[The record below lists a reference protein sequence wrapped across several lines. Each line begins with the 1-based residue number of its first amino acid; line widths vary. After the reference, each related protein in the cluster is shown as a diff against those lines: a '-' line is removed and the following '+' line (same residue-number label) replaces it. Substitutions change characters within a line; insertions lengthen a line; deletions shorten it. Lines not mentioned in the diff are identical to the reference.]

1 MPIDKMIPRFLVSDK
16 DERLLKEGAMTDALN
31 VSVSEDGDGTYGVV
45 KNIKGTSA
53 STSENE
59 GSALSASQ
67 TMTGIGSVTDDIDGF
82 VYFFMADTD
91 SNNADNED
99 AIYRLDTSDN
109 KYELVFRGSTF
120 LRFDKN
126 APIKADIVKRD
137 FADTGSTQTI
147 LYFTDGVT
155 APKKIN
161 VDRAIAGEYNSLS
174 INGLKYALNAVK
186 AAPTAPVTF
195 RFSTDSTALSNNFY
209 KDSFQI
215 ATQLIYKDGEESAI
229 SPYSKLATSRS
240 ALYQGLTSSATE
252 TNKENVL
259 DIKLNWSPDS
269 TNPLYVSDVAK
280 VRLLGRAGNTGAFFK
295 IDEFDPTSSLV
306 KDVYGSDVTIY
317 SPSSRTYKWYNEGVY
332 SGVST
337 TLVDKMFDSVPFK
350 AEGQCLA
357 GNRLFYSNYVEGRD
371 NVATDVTM
379 TVNYSAP
386 PNDSTASYGG
396 TANLT
401 IKEGASDNEG
411 TDNNGDIFIDLVGG
425 GFQWPSPNTADAVV
439 PAGTT
444 TQIKFD
450 YKPEGYF
457 SHSDNVLNL
466 LCRAETNTTTNVQ
479 QFFSIKV
486 GTGAGDGNH
495 IDLPGVDINVD
506 VTVVNEQDVTV
517 KALAL
522 LFKEAFEQTTVQKTY
537 TVASGFQTSTVFG
550 AGSSGTVFS
559 DGNSVVFPS
568 TDVTVTYSFDDLVDG
583 NVNDGKFAIKPY
595 ISDIS
600 IAPTSPVTGASY
612 SDFFQVSGGGSQLFR
627 IYQATMTT
635 SDEQSDFAYNVTNTT
650 AFLNDEFTDSN
661 ATGALRSFKAGSTHE
676 LGIVYYDQFN
686 RSGFVNKLGSFY
698 VKHFSERSAGQE
710 GMASVSIHF
719 DHTAPSWASR
729 YQIVYPGASTYSDFT
744 TYTTGGGYAP
754 FKKDSSGAVTNNYE
768 TSTKRVYVSLQT
780 LTKYQSEKGALKSY
794 SFTAGDKLRVISY
807 DANNSATPNIVF
819 PKSNN
824 NTPIEFNVVGVDVLS
839 NANNPLVGSTGNEI
853 NDGKKGTFLI
863 LEAPAIESNHLVDDD
878 SGGTANDSLKYNGF
892 DWNSVTNTA
901 YADGDSSNDNFWGRN
916 CLVEILSPRATS
928 STNVYY
934 EIGES
939 RKVGTYRDDTLTNH
953 GPDITINEGD
963 VHWRQSAAS
972 TAFYQ
977 DFDGDGT
984 PAWTENVN
992 DPDSWRFE
1000 TKWMENKSVHDF
1012 TTDESWSRGRPHL
1025 PFERA
1030 AERRIENGI
1039 TYSDAYAENVE
1050 KLSLSSFNASL
1061 SNFSSVQASFGPLR
1075 FIGNYNDDIVA
1086 IQQNKL
1092 SLLPVNKNILE
1103 YAGGAANVA
1112 VSTNVLGKPR
1122 YSAGDYGCGSHPE
1135 SVLVRD
1141 GSVYFTDDSRD
1152 AVVALTGNQLVPI
1165 SEKNMSSFFEDF
1177 FGVAAVKYVSGYYP
1191 NDNTYYLTRL
1201 TSDGSNQETVG
1212 YDVARGVWL
1221 SRYSFHGDV
1230 YATINNDMYSA
1241 KYVEISGTASPFHK
1255 HNELSTY
1262 NTFYNTAAASE
1273 VQVISKMSPSRVKVF
1288 NALSYEGSDGDWE
1301 VSGSSDITT
1310 SLGQTAGPITLWTE
1324 KEGNYYASMPRHNGS
1339 SGSYGTNKRDVY
1351 VGNFTNP
1358 SNDNQTFLVT
1368 NARIDRLPFL
1378 FDGSFTLFVEAFG
1391 TEKSISVASF
1401 SAGDNGFTVTLD
1413 SEVSGITGNCFVRVT
1428 ETQSKT
1434 TEDVIR
1440 GNFSTI
1446 KMTLPSASAATLH
1459 ELYCINTHIT
1469 DSKVHHP
1476 LGR

>member
-1 MPIDKMIPRFLVSDK
+1 MPIDKIIPRFLVSDK

-31 VSVSEDGDGTYGVV
+31 VSVSEDGDGTYGVI
-45 KNIKGTSA
+45 KNIKGTA
-53 STSENE
+53 GVIAEN
-59 GSALSASQ
+59 GSAITIGETL
-67 TMTGIGSVTDDIDGF
+67 TGIGSVTDDIDGF
-82 VYFFMADTD
+82 IYFFVADTD
-91 SNNADNED
+91 NDGNGED
-99 AIYRLDTSDN
+99 AIYRVDTSDDTH
-109 KYELVFRGSTF
+109 ELVFSHATF
-120 LRFDKN
+120 LAFDKN
-126 APIKADIVKRD
+126 NPIKADLIKRD
-137 FADTGSTQTI
+137 FADTGSTQTVI
-147 LYFTDGVT
+147 YFTDGVN
-155 APKKIN
+155 PPRKIN
-161 VDRAIAGEYNSLS
+161 VDRAIAGDYNSLS
-174 INGLKYALNAVK
+174 TAGLEYALNSVK
-186 AAPTAPVTF
+186 AAPTAPVSF

-209 KDSFQI
+209 NDSFQI

-240 ALYQGLTSSATE
+240 ALYQGLTTSATE

-259 DIKLNWSPDS
+259 DITLNWSPDS

-280 VRLLGRAGNTGAFFK
+280 VRLLARVGNTGAFFK
-295 IDEFDPTSSLV
+295 IDEFDPTVSLS
-306 KDVYGSDVTIY
+306 KNVYGSDVNVFT
-317 SPSSRTYKWYNEGVY
+317 PSSRVYKWYNEGVY
-332 SGVST
+332 AGVST

-350 AEGQCLA
+350 AEGQCIA

-371 NVATDVTM
+371 NVDTDVTL

-396 TANLT
+396 TANQT
-401 IKEGASDNEG
+401 IEEGAGANEG
-411 TDNNGDIFIDLVGG
+411 TDNNGDIFLDFVGG
-425 GFQWPSPNTADAVV
+425 GFTWPSPDNATAIV

-444 TQIKFD
+444 TQIRFD
-450 YKPEGYF
+450 YHPEGF
-457 SHSDNVLNL
+457 FHHSDNVLNL
-466 LCRAETNTTTNVQ
+466 LCKAETNTTTNVQ

-486 GTGAGDGNH
+486 GTDSPDGNH
-495 IDLPGVDINVD
+495 IDLPDADINVD
-506 VTVVNEQDVTV
+506 VSVTNEEDVTV
-517 KALAL
+517 ADLAL

-537 TVASGFQTSTVFG
+537 TVASGFQTSTVFDA
-550 AGSSGTVFS
+550 AGTSVFS
-559 DGNSVVFPS
+559 NGNSIVFPS
-568 TDVTVTYSFDDLVDG
+568 TDVTVTYSFDDIVDS
-583 NVNDGKFAIKPY
+583 NVNDAQFAIKPY

-635 SDEQSDFAYNVTNTT
+635 SDEQSDFTYNVTNTT

-676 LGIVYYDQFN
+676 LGIVYFDKFN

-698 VKHFSERSAGQE
+698 SKHFSERTGGQE
-710 GMASVSIHF
+710 GMTSVTIHF

-754 FKKDSSGAVTNNYE
+754 FKEGTNTYE
-768 TSTKRVYVSLQT
+768 TNSKRVYVSLQT

-807 DANNSATPNIVF
+807 DGANSTTPSIVF

-839 NANNPLVGSTGNEI
+839 TASNPLVGGTGNEI

-878 SGGTANDSLKYNGF
+878 SGGTANDSLKYAGF
-892 DWNSVTNTA
+892 DWNSITNTA
-901 YADGDSSNDNFWGRN
+901 YGDGDSSSNTNFWGRN
-916 CLVEILSPRATS
+916 CLVEIISPRPTA

-939 RKVGTYRDDTLTNH
+939 RKVGTYKDASLTNH

-963 VHWRQSAAS
+963 VHWRQSSAS
-972 TAFYQ
+972 TPFYQ
-977 DFDGDGT
+977 DLTDDST
-984 PAWTENVN
+984 ANPNWSDSVN
-992 DPDSWRFE
+992 DPDTWRFE

-1050 KLSLSSFNASL
+1050 NLSLSSFNASL
-1061 SNFSSVQASFGPLR
+1061 SNFSSVQGSFGPLR

-1103 YAGGAANVA
+1103 YAGGAANVT

-1135 SVLVRD
+1135 SVLIRD

-1201 TSDGSNQETVG
+1201 TSDGTNQETVG

-1230 YATINNDMYSA
+1230 YATVNNDMYSA
-1241 KYVEISGTASPFHK
+1241 KYVEIGGVAFPFHK
-1255 HNELSTY
+1255 HNELSNY
-1262 NTFYNTAAASE
+1262 NKFYNTTAASE
-1273 VQVISKMSPSRVKVF
+1273 VQVVSKMSPSRVKVF

-1310 SLGQTAGPITLWTE
+1310 SLGQTAGPITSWTE

-1339 SGSYGTNKRDVY
+1339 TGNYGTNKRDVY

-1368 NARIDRLPFL
+1368 NARIDRLPIL
-1378 FDGSFTLFVEAFG
+1378 FDGSLTLFVDATS

-1401 SAGDNGFTVTLD
+1401 SAGTNGFTVVLD
-1413 SEVSGITGNCFVRVT
+1413 SAVTGISGNCFVRVT

-1446 KMTLPSASAATLH
+1446 KMTLPSASAGTLH